1 MTRPIWTTARRQ
13 TGGSLFRRGI
23 AAAQAGQHQAA
34 AELFSRLLSQTP
46 DDEQAW
52 LWMARVSGNPHQ
64 ARACLHQVLRI
75 NPHNQDA
82 LHTLRHGALDLPA
95 VDPAAADTLP
105 PRHTEVRAKQ
115 RQLGIRLLLIALL
128 VSLSGLAAQTWV
140 LGRNGTLSA
149 APEHTLTPHPS
160 ATPTTAAT
168 PTPSLSQRVG
178 EQLPVLEQAW
188 ARRDWRVAAG
198 ILNEIAALDGEYPGL
213 DAGRCN
219 TYLYWA
225 RDLVEQGHIKEAYK
239 VYRQASAV
247 CQDLEVIQEEKGL
260 ALSYLSGKWR
270 YDRELWREAAIPLQ
284 ALYDVNP
291 EYAETR
297 SLLYDSYIRS
307 CKASMAENDSS
318 QALTACQ
325 AALELEPESRE
336 ASDLIKQIQNKRI
349 EVSISKQRMY
359 VWQGDTL
366 LYEWVCSTGIYGGT
380 AAGHFSVL
388 DKIPEAWASTWS
400 LRMPYWLGI
409 YWSGSLENGIH
420 ALPIRSDGSILWDGY
435 LGTPVSYGCI
445 ILSTENART
454 LFNWAEVGTPVR
466 IYW

>member
-1 MTRPIWTTARRQ
+1 
-13 TGGSLFRRGI
+13 
-23 AAAQAGQHQAA
+23 
-34 AELFSRLLSQTP
+34 
-46 DDEQAW
+46 
-52 LWMARVSGNPHQ
+52 
-64 ARACLHQVLRI
+64 
-75 NPHNQDA
+75 
-82 LHTLRHGALDLPA
+82 
-95 VDPAAADTLP
+95 
-105 PRHTEVRAKQ
+105 
-115 RQLGIRLLLIALL
+115 LIALVVTL
-128 VSLSGLAAQTWV
+128 GGLAAQAWV
-140 LGRNGTLSA
+140 LGRNGILSA
-149 APEHTLTPHPS
+149 APAATLPPHPS
-160 ATPTTAAT
+160 ATPAATAT

-178 EQLPVLEQAW
+178 EKLPDLEQAW
-188 ARRDWRVAAG
+188 ARRDWQSAAG
-198 ILNEIAALDGEYPGL
+198 ILDEIAALDGEYPGL

-219 TYLYWA
+219 TYLFWA
-225 RDLVEQGHIKEAYK
+225 RDLVDQGHIVEAYK
-239 VYRQASAV
+239 AYRQASAV
-247 CQDLEVIQEEKGL
+247 CQDLEVVRAERGL

-270 YDRELWREAAIPLQ
+270 YDRERWHEAAIPLRTV
-284 ALYDVNP
+284 YDIKP
-291 EYAETR
+291 GYAETR
-297 SLLYDSYIRS
+297 SLLYDAYLRS

-318 QALTACQ
+318 QALAACQ

-349 EVSISKQRMY
+349 EISISKQRMY

-388 DKIPEAWASTWS
+388 DKILEAWASTWS

-454 LFNWAEVGTPVR
+454 LYNWVDVGTPVWIHR
-466 IYW
+466 